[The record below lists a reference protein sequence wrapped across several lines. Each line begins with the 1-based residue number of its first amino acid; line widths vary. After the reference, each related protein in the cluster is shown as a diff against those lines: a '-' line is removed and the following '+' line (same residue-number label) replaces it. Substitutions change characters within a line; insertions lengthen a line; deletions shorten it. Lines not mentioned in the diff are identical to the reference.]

1 MGWTNGGLLSGG
13 AMPILGDW
21 LHQGHLLGE
30 RRQREIENFGTGH
43 GPGDKWRC
51 LTAAMYEV

>member
-1 MGWTNGGLLSGG
+1 
-13 AMPILGDW
+13 MPNFGDW

-51 LTAAMYEV
+51 LTAAMDIA